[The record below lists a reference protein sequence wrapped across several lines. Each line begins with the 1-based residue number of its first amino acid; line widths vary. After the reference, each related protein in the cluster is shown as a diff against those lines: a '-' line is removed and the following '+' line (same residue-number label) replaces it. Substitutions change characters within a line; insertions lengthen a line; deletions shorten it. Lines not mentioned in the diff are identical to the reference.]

1 MKIINAPEKER
12 EEEIMREDC
21 RCGEMAVM
29 FLAGLT
35 IGTMTGLLLAPH
47 SGAYTRRQLQNL
59 AEDVKDQASALA
71 SETKHAVENVVEQ
84 GKRIVS

>member
-1 MKIINAPEKER
+1 
-12 EEEIMREDC
+12 MREDC

-59 AEDVKDQASALA
+59 AEEVQEQASALA
-71 SETKHAVENVVEQ
+71 SDAKEVVENAVGK

>member
-1 MKIINAPEKER
+1 
-12 EEEIMREDC
+12 MREDC

-59 AEDVKDQASALA
+59 AEDVKDQASTLA
-71 SETKHAVENVVEQ
+71 SDTKHAVENVVEQ
-84 GKRIVS
+84 GKRIVR